1 MWRARLASAARWSL
15 PGAALM
21 SGRYL
26 IRLYRYIFAFDPET
40 MTVGHIPAHEQVAGA
55 RSARPEA
62 D

>member
-1 MWRARLASAARWSL
+1 V
-15 PGAALM
+15 PTGAALM

-55 RSARPEA
+55 RSASHTDA
-62 D
+62 